1 MHHHLHHLSDLN
13 LWAVLVAAL
22 SSFASG
28 GLWFSPMAFG
38 RAQEREMKKRGA
50 TAPTA
55 GFKILAM
62 SLALCL
68 IETVAL
74 ASVLGPAPGFTYA
87 VCLGVLVGA
96 CFAATGTA
104 INYLYTGRGFKLT
117 LIDGGYHL
125 ARFVIYAA
133 ILGTWG

>member
-1 MHHHLHHLSDLN
+1 MHHHLHHLLELN

-38 RAQEREMKKRGA
+38 RLQAREMRKRGA

-55 GFKILAM
+55 GPRILIL
-62 SLALCL
+62 SFALCL
-68 IETVAL
+68 IETAAL
-74 ASVLGPAPGFTYA
+74 ASVLGPAPGFSYA
-87 VCLGVLVGA
+87 IGLGVLVGA

-104 INYLYTGRGFKLT
+104 INYLYTGRGWTLT
-117 LIDGGYHL
+117 LIDGGYHVT
-125 ARFVIYAA
+125 RFVIYAA
-133 ILGTWG
+133 VLGTWG